1 MPISVSE
8 NCLILETLLLTPC
21 LLTGKTS
28 FKESKA
34 SITVQPQADETILFF
49 SIDDNSN
56 PDCRLRQRLW
66 GNRAGE
72 ELCDLIVFYARG
84 SERVLCFV
92 ELKDNIKDLD
102 HATAQVTNTY
112 THFKQHL
119 RLSNYYTAK
128 TFISAFA
135 GSLPQ
140 EHQKYHKKL
149 LTVFKGE
156 NNVEYN
162 GKPDELGDFLRGV
175 KRKRKGK
182 RRR

>member
-1 MPISVSE
+1 MPISE
-8 NCLILETLLLTPC
+8 NGLLLETLLLTPC
-21 LLTGKTS
+21 LLPGNRS

-34 SITVQPQADETILFF
+34 SITVQPQHDETILFF

-66 GNRAGE
+66 GKRAGE

-92 ELKDNIKDLD
+92 ELKDNIKDLG

-119 RLSNYYTAK
+119 RLNNYYTAK

-140 EHQKYHKKL
+140 EHQKYHRKL

-156 NNVEYN
+156 NNVESN

-182 RRR
+182 RRKR